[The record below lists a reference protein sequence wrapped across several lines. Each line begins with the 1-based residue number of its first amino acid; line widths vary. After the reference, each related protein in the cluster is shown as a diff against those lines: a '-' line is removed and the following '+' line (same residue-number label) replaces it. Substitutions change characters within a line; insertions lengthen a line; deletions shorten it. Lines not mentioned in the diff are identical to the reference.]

1 MFAEISETFAALQY
15 QHQQVML
22 RFGEFS
28 RLLYITDQ
36 RVATA
41 ESLMR
46 VITEISMHFGFEESL
61 MEAGAYAEF
70 DHHRRQHL
78 GIMTELGLMID
89 RLESDKGL
97 SELARGAD
105 FLLHWYQQH
114 IANSDCAFEA
124 WLRLYVAEAP

>member
-1 MFAEISETFAALQY
+1 MLAETLSALHG

-28 RLLYITDQ
+28 RLLQTKDQ
-36 RVATA
+36 REAMV
-41 ESLMR
+41 ESLMG
-46 VITEISMHFGFEESL
+46 VIVEIGMHFGYEESL

-78 GIMTELGLMID
+78 GIMTELGLMVGRI
-89 RLESDKGL
+89 ESNQGL

-114 IANSDCAFEA
+114 IASSDAVLET
-124 WLRLYVAEAP
+124 WLRSRY

>member
-1 MFAEISETFAALQY
+1 
-15 QHQQVML
+15 ML

-28 RLLYITDQ
+28 RLLYKTSQ
-36 RVATA
+36 RAATA

-89 RLESDKGL
+89 RLESGL
-97 SELARGAD
+97 GLPELARGGD
-105 FLLHWYQQH
+105 FLLHWYEQH
-114 IANSDCAFEA
+114 FASSDCAFQA
-124 WLRLYVAEAP
+124 WLRLRSGPS